1 VELVT
6 LIDSWSPVV
15 ADEGE
20 LPPLDEAQLLA
31 GFAGDLARTHGREPD
46 VSVEQLAPLSSE
58 ARMELLLERAR
69 SVGLVPPGVGAAGL
83 RAFVQVFRAHSEAI
97 RQYRPTGSYSGR
109 LALIRPE
116 SGERMGG
123 WDSVTQ
129 RPPELLLMP
138 GDHHSMIAEPHVRV
152 LAEHLRRL
160 LEPEQLEK
168 AI

>member
-1 VELVT
+1 
-6 LIDSWSPVV
+6 
-15 ADEGE
+15 
-20 LPPLDEAQLLA
+20 
-31 GFAGDLARTHGREPD
+31 
-46 VSVEQLAPLSSE
+46 
-58 ARMELLLERAR
+58 
-69 SVGLVPPGVGAAGL
+69 
-83 RAFVQVFRAHSEAI
+83 
-97 RQYRPTGSYSGR
+97 
-109 LALIRPE
+109 
-116 SGERMGG
+116 MGG